1 MLTFLCTGIRRS
13 GKKNSRSR
21 LPITI
26 SHLHAIKRQL
36 SISSFLSHDKLLYW
50 TAFTLAF
57 YGILRASEYS
67 CPSKSRYKQSRHLLL
82 DDVDV
87 TLNSLSIHLKSS
99 KTDHFGEFSTLLIG
113 STGSSTCPVKAMHK
127 FLVSRQLYS
136 HGPLFT
142 FSSGDFLTQSA
153 ISTTTKSLLSAAGID
168 PGAYSSHSYRI
179 GAATA
184 AAEAGLPDHL
194 IKTLGRWRSTAYQ
207 SYIRTSPEV
216 LLKAAKQITQAQ

>member
-1 MLTFLCTGIRRS
+1 MSTPALRRAGTSSRDTSCLMTLMLPSTHS
-13 GKKNSRSR
+13 
-21 LPITI
+21 P
-26 SHLHAIKRQL
+26 
-36 SISSFLSHDKLLYW
+36 SISSLPKLTVLE
-50 TAFTLAF
+50 
-57 YGILRASEYS
+57 S
-67 CPSKSRYKQSRHLLL
+67 
-82 DDVDV
+82 
-87 TLNSLSIHLKSS
+87 
-99 KTDHFGEFSTLLIG
+99 LIG

-127 FLVSRQLYS
+127 FLVSRRLYS

-142 FSSGDFLTQSA
+142 FSSGDFLTRSA

-207 SYIRTSPEV
+207 GDIRTSPEV